1 MKTCRVCNQ
10 HKPVEEFNAGRNECR
25 DCQKKLQRERY
36 WSKKGKVANITEK
49 RVLRVVLFFLFLNLT
64 RSAVPKMGTEQY
76 AKIVVTNAENSGDIG
91 LERTSLLLQHMPEMY
106 IWE

>member
-1 MKTCRVCNQ
+1 MR
-10 HKPVEEFNAGRNECR
+10 AGTNVAIARKNFR
-25 DCQKKLQRERY
+25 GRGTGQKKERLRILR
-36 WSKKGKVANITEK
+36 KK